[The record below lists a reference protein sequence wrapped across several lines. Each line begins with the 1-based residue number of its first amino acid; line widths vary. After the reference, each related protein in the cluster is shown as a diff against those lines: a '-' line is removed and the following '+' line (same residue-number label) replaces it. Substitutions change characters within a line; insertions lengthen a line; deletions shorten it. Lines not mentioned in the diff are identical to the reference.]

1 MVGGVVSSRRGGFTL
16 VELLVVMGILA
27 VLTAILFPVFLR
39 ARESARQATCVAHT
53 QQLYQAAKMYSDD
66 YDRTIVPARID
77 QPGTESRGITWCV
90 ILQPYIKNDRV
101 LTCPSDPEP
110 TATEKSVC
118 LPHSY
123 GINYLL
129 SFNARYGPYP
139 FVASYSFVQ
148 RPADTVLFFELKS
161 TAKAMGSS
169 YYAERISR
177 VDFRHRDLAD
187 CAFMDGHVKAKRAG
201 ELNDARVW
209 DPFL

>member
-1 MVGGVVSSRRGGFTL
+1 MTVDRVRPKRGGFTL
-16 VELLVVMGILA
+16 VELLVVLGIIA

-39 ARESARQATCVAHT
+39 ARESARQATCTAHM

-66 YDRTIVPARID
+66 HDRTIVPARID
-77 QPGTESRGITWCV
+77 QPGTGNRGITWCV
-90 ILQPYIKNDRV
+90 ILQPYIKNDKI
-101 LTCPSDPEP
+101 LTCPSDPDP
-110 TATEKSVC
+110 TATDQSTC

-169 YYAERISR
+169 YYSERISR

-187 CAFMDGHVKAKRAG
+187 CAFMDGHVKAKRPA

-209 DPFL
+209 DPFS